1 MNKKDGKQN
10 KTVKI
15 HRQFEHHNSKKIRDS
30 EIEDKEIEE
39 ELKAINKSCEICLRY
54 KKSKLKPVG
63 LPMAKSFNGTV
74 AMDLKQ

>member
-1 MNKKDGKQN
+1 METLKENHITESYSDTVFRFDNGKQLKSN
-10 KTVKI
+10 RKI
-15 HRQFEHHNSKKIRDS
+15 
-30 EIEDKEIEE
+30 EIALTI
-39 ELKAINKSCEICLRY
+39 AEICLRY